1 MISWTWGSYLSG
13 TLGGWK
19 QEESKFH
26 HALWVKKTTV
36 KFKASYIERNT
47 LNQNYDWVCPLS
59 SFLHYEFSEHLKFPC
74 YVYKTL
80 KCHHCK
86 GEEFERH
93 PGISWN
99 FTLCFSVK
107 LQLDGCRWASTIY
120 VAVGRESATEKQIL
134 EALWNHVF
142 NEFSLLEEL
151 MENRET
157 LSSFGL
163 VILRE
168 QFKPNLRFLFIA
180 VKRLL
185 LLTPHPTSKSY

>member
-1 MISWTWGSYLSG
+1 M
-13 TLGGWK
+13 
-19 QEESKFH
+19 
-26 HALWVKKTTV
+26 
-36 KFKASYIERNT
+36 
-47 LNQNYDWVCPLS
+47 
-59 SFLHYEFSEHLKFPC
+59 
-74 YVYKTL
+74 
-80 KCHHCK
+80 
-86 GEEFERH
+86 
-93 PGISWN
+93 
-99 FTLCFSVK
+99 
-107 LQLDGCRWASTIY
+107 
-120 VAVGRESATEKQIL
+120 AVGRESATEKQIL

-168 QFKPNLRFLFIA
+168 EQFKPNLRFLFIA